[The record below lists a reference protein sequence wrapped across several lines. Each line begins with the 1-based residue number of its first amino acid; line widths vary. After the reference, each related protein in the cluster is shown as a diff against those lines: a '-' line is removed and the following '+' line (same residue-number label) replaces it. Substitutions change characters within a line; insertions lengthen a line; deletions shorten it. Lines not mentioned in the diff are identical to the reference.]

1 MQTAPKTSYDEGIW
15 KKHGREEKT
24 AAESWSRTGDGKM
37 ATRESFM
44 RRAISIAS
52 QNVREGLGGPFG
64 SVVVRDGEII
74 GEGVNRVTSSCDP
87 TAHAEMLAIRA
98 ASAKLNNF
106 DLSGCDIYTSC
117 EPCPMCLS
125 AIYWAR
131 IERMFYGNTIVEADA
146 IGFSDE
152 FLYKEIALS
161 MDERKLDAT
170 RLLKDEALESFNL
183 WAQMD
188 DRISY

>member
-1 MQTAPKTSYDEGIW
+1 MT
-15 KKHGREEKT
+15 
-24 AAESWSRTGDGKM
+24 
-37 ATRESFM
+37 TRESFM
-44 RRAISIAS
+44 RRAISLAS

-64 SVVVRDGEII
+64 SVVVKDGEII
-74 GEGVNRVTSSCDP
+74 GEGTNRVATSCDP

-98 ASAKLNNF
+98 ASAKLKNF
-106 DLSGCDIYTSC
+106 DLSGCELYTSC

-152 FLYKEIALS
+152 FLYKEIILPVH
-161 MDERKLDAT
+161 ERKLDAT
-170 RLLKDEALESFNL
+170 RLLESEALESFRL
-183 WAQMD
+183 WEQMD
-188 DRISY
+188 DTISY

>member
-1 MQTAPKTSYDEGIW
+1 MTTSE
-15 KKHGREEKT
+15 T
-24 AAESWSRTGDGKM
+24 
-37 ATRESFM
+37 FM
-44 RRAISIAS
+44 RRAISLAS
-52 QNVREGLGGPFG
+52 QNVKEGLGGPFG
-64 SVVVRDGEII
+64 SVVVKDGAII

-98 ASAKLNNF
+98 ASAKLKNF
-106 DLSGCDIYTSC
+106 DLSGCEIYTSC
-117 EPCPMCLS
+117 EPCPMCLG

-152 FLYKEIALS
+152 FLYEEITLPAQ
-161 MDERKLDAT
+161 ERKLEAM

-183 WAQMD
+183 WAQMED
-188 DRISY
+188 KISY

>member
-1 MQTAPKTSYDEGIW
+1 MT
-15 KKHGREEKT
+15 
-24 AAESWSRTGDGKM
+24 
-37 ATRESFM
+37 TRESFM
-44 RRAISIAS
+44 RRAISLAS

-64 SVVVRDGEII
+64 SVVVKDGEII
-74 GEGVNRVTSSCDP
+74 GEGTNRVATSCDP

-98 ASAKLNNF
+98 ASAKLKNF
-106 DLSGCDIYTSC
+106 DLSGCELYTSC

-152 FLYKEIALS
+152 FLYKEITLPVH
-161 MDERKLDAT
+161 ERKLEAT
-170 RLLKDEALESFNL
+170 RFLESEALESLRL
-183 WAQMD
+183 WEQMD
-188 DRISY
+188 DTISY

>member
-1 MQTAPKTSYDEGIW
+1 MMTQ
-15 KKHGREEKT
+15 
-24 AAESWSRTGDGKM
+24 
-37 ATRESFM
+37 ESFM
-44 RRAISIAS
+44 RRAISLAS

-64 SVVVRDGEII
+64 SVVVKGGEII
-74 GEGVNRVTSSCDP
+74 GEGSNRVTSSCDP

-106 DLSGCDIYTSC
+106 DLSGCEIYTSC

-125 AIYWAR
+125 AIYWAKLD
-131 IERMFYGNTIVEADA
+131 RMFYGNTIVEADA

-170 RLLKDEALESFNL
+170 RLLEDEALESFNL

>member
-1 MQTAPKTSYDEGIW
+1 MT
-15 KKHGREEKT
+15 
-24 AAESWSRTGDGKM
+24 
-37 ATRESFM
+37 TRESFM
-44 RRAISIAS
+44 RRAISLAS

-64 SVVVRDGEII
+64 SVVVKDGEII
-74 GEGVNRVTSSCDP
+74 GEGTNRVTSSCDP

-98 ASAKLNNF
+98 ASAKLKNF
-106 DLSGCDIYTSC
+106 DLSGCELYTSC

-152 FLYKEIALS
+152 FLYKEIALPVAK
-161 MDERKLDAT
+161 RKLDAT
-170 RLLKDEALESFNL
+170 RFLEDEALESFNL
-183 WAQMD
+183 WEQMD
-188 DRISY
+188 DTISY

>member
-1 MQTAPKTSYDEGIW
+1 MQTGEA
-15 KKHGREEKT
+15 
-24 AAESWSRTGDGKM
+24 
-37 ATRESFM
+37 FM
-44 RRAISIAS
+44 RKAISLAS

-64 SVVVRDGEII
+64 SVVVKDGEII
-74 GEGVNRVTSSCDP
+74 SEGTNRVTSSYDP

-98 ASAKLNNF
+98 ACAKLKNF
-106 DLSGCDIYTSC
+106 DLSGCEIYTSC

-131 IERMFYGNTIVEADA
+131 IERMYYGNTIVEADA

-152 FLYKEIALS
+152 FLYKEITLPVA
-161 MDERKLDAT
+161 ERKLDAT

-188 DRISY
+188 DKISY

>member
-1 MQTAPKTSYDEGIW
+1 MTMQ
-15 KKHGREEKT
+15 
-24 AAESWSRTGDGKM
+24 
-37 ATRESFM
+37 ESFM
-44 RRAISIAS
+44 RRAISLAS
-52 QNVREGLGGPFG
+52 QNVRERLGGPFG
-64 SVVVRDGEII
+64 SVVVKDGKII
-74 GEGVNRVTSSCDP
+74 GEGSNRVTSSCDP

-98 ASAKLNNF
+98 ASAKLGNF
-106 DLSGCDIYTSC
+106 DLTGCEIYTSC

-125 AIYWAR
+125 AIYWAKLD
-131 IERMFYGNTIVEADA
+131 RMFYGNTIVEADA

-161 MDERKLDAT
+161 MDERKLEAK
-170 RLLKDEALESFNL
+170 RLLEEEALESFNL

>member
-1 MQTAPKTSYDEGIW
+1 ME
-15 KKHGREEKT
+15 
-24 AAESWSRTGDGKM
+24 
-37 ATRESFM
+37 TREAFM
-44 RRAISIAS
+44 RKAISLAS

-64 SVVVRDGEII
+64 SVVVKDGEII
-74 GEGVNRVTSSCDP
+74 SEGTNRVTSSYDP

-98 ASAKLNNF
+98 ACAKLKNF
-106 DLSGCDIYTSC
+106 DLSGCEIYTSC

-131 IERMFYGNTIVEADA
+131 IERMYYGNTIVEADA

-152 FLYKEIALS
+152 FLYKEITLPVA
-161 MDERKLDAT
+161 ERKLDAT

-183 WAQMD
+183 WSQMED
-188 DRISY
+188 KISY

>member
-1 MQTAPKTSYDEGIW
+1 MKTQEF
-15 KKHGREEKT
+15 
-24 AAESWSRTGDGKM
+24 
-37 ATRESFM
+37 FM
-44 RRAISIAS
+44 RRAISLAT

-64 SVVVRDGEII
+64 SVVVKDGEII

-106 DLSGCDIYTSC
+106 DLSGCEIYTSC

-152 FLYKEIALS
+152 FLYKEIALPVV
-161 MDERKLDAT
+161 ERKLEAT
-170 RLLKDEALESFNL
+170 RLLEDEALESFNL
-183 WAQMD
+183 WTKIED
-188 DRISY
+188 KISY